1 MKRILVAC
9 ALIATGA
16 LLVPIVPL
24 SAQGLS
30 GRAQSLPTTRLSVGP
45 HAITAE
51 VAKTP
56 GERQTGLMF
65 RFSLP
70 ADQGMLFVFAESET
84 RGFWMKN
91 TYIPLSIAFI
101 DASGRILNI
110 EDMAPHDERSH
121 LSRGPALYALEMRKG
136 WFEGHGVTAGARVT
150 GLPPPAQQ

>member
-1 MKRILVAC
+1 MRPMFVAFALVAVS
-9 ALIATGA
+9 A
-16 LLVPIVPL
+16 LLPPAVPL
-24 SAQGLS
+24 AAQGLA

-51 VAKTP
+51 VARTP

-70 ADQGMLFVFAESET
+70 ADHGMLFVFAESET
-84 RGFWMKN
+84 RGFWMRN

-101 DASGRILNI
+101 DAAGRILNI

-121 LSRGPALYALEMRKG
+121 LSHGPALYALEMRKG
-136 WFEGHGVTAGARVT
+136 WFEARGIGAGARVT
-150 GLPPPAQQ
+150 GLPPPAQH